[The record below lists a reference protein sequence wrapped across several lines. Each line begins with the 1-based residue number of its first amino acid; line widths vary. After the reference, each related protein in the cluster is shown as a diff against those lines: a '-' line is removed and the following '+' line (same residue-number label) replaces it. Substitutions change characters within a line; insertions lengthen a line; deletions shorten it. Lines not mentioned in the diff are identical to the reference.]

1 MRDINL
7 VELEEMWELSRNAV
21 KNRAKALGIKLRRP
35 SHNVTTWPAEFIE
48 AGQDLDRWIKDG
60 NALADH
66 PAVSKAPTLAA
77 VPSPAPLA
85 TVKAQASDLVALLE
99 AVSSISESPA
109 ITDPLAT
116 AQGLAAASDN
126 ELALTSKEM
135 ADLLGRRSLSASDDG
150 SSPRPGFTI
159 HRIQHRTKKAN
170 KGLAN
175 FWIVTRE

>member
-7 VELEEMWELSRNAV
+7 LELEEMWELSRNAV

-35 SHNVTTWPAEFIE
+35 SHNVTTWPAEFLE

-85 TVKAQASDLVALLE
+85 PVKAQASDLVTLLE
-99 AVSSISESPA
+99 AVQVISQSPA
-109 ITDPLAT
+109 VSDPLAV
-116 AQGLAAASDN
+116 AQGLRAAADN
-126 ELALTSKEM
+126 ELTLTGQEM
-135 ADLLGRRSLSASDDG
+135 ATLLGKKSMHTKDDG
-150 SSPRPGFTI
+150 SEPRPGYMI
-159 HRIQHRTKKAN
+159 KRVHHRTRKAN
-170 KGLAN
+170 KSLTT
-175 FWIVTRE
+175 FWEVARV